1 MNFSKFARF
10 VSIVV
15 KVNLAHEIVNY
26 NVEIK
31 APIWA
36 RKVRKNGPD
45 KKTNLTRVFEEGVRN
60 KIQSDYHR
68 YIPKTTET
76 KVFAA
81 TKIRTSVKNLQK
93 VDNSYILF
101 CFVLFLIF

>member
-1 MNFSKFARF
+1 M
-10 VSIVV
+10 
-15 KVNLAHEIVNY
+15 KVNLAHETVNY
-26 NVEIK
+26 NAEIK

-60 KIQSDYHR
+60 KIQSDYQR

-81 TKIRTSVKNLQK
+81 TNQNLSEK
-93 VDNSYILF
+93 FTESR
-101 CFVLFLIF
+101 